1 MKIKHTVDNNEA
13 SEMAR
18 VRWQCRR
25 GMLELDMLLLSF
37 FDSEYASL
45 AQTERQSFIDL
56 LNNPDPVLYQ
66 WLIGKDT
73 PTSPTLAALVE
84 TIRKHSWSG

>member
-1 MKIKHTVDNNEA
+1 MNIEHKVGDEA

-37 FDSEYASL
+37 CNSQYASL
-45 AQTERQSFIDL
+45 SQTERQSFIEL
-56 LNNPDPVLYQ
+56 LSNPDPVLYQ

-73 PTSPTLAALVE
+73 PASATLASLVE
-84 TIRKHSWSG
+84 VIRKHSWRE